1 MTQAGRE
8 VINASLPADGDKEVV
23 NVNTAAF
30 SSVNNYNLANPPKV
44 SSFNIGGRGK
54 NTETDTPTDV
64 DVYPVLYARVDAGEL
79 TIEYPVGAVEIYGV
93 ELVIIDQSGMKV
105 LIDFPDDSTDG
116 LDLSYAPAMETVTTK
131 SGKTKSCFK
140 FNDTYKRSFIRLYLG
155 EEFKR
160 GDVIKISGFINEDSN
175 NKTGRLM
182 LYGLSGSD
190 PDIVLLTDPLVNV
203 KTDDNDEFVETVTLP
218 DDYPALWIARSI
230 DSTIPCYLS
239 CVKVLG
245 NRDNE
250 QMVRIRAVQ
259 RENRSIKDGDN
270 TTAILPSAAK
280 VERTSVPLY
289 NLSGQRVGSDYKGIV
304 IHNGRKYIKR

>member
-1 MTQAGRE
+1 M
-8 VINASLPADGDKEVV
+8 
-23 NVNTAAF
+23 
-30 SSVNNYNLANPPKV
+30 
-44 SSFNIGGRGK
+44 
-54 NTETDTPTDV
+54 
-64 DVYPVLYARVDAGEL
+64 
-79 TIEYPVGAVEIYGV
+79 
-93 ELVIIDQSGMKV
+93 V

-116 LDLSYAPAMETVTTK
+116 LDMSYAPAMETVTAK

-140 FNDTYKRSFIRLYLG
+140 FDNTYKRSFIRLYLG
-155 EEFKR
+155 EDFKR

-182 LYGLSGSD
+182 LYGLSGSE

-203 KTDDNDEFVETVTLP
+203 KTDDNDEFMETVTLP

-239 CVKVLG
+239 CVKVLS

-250 QMVRIRAVQ
+250 QMARIRAVQ
-259 RENRSIKDGDN
+259 RENRLLKDGDN
-270 TTAILPSAAK
+270 TTAIQPASTK
-280 VERTSVPLY
+280 IERTHVSLY